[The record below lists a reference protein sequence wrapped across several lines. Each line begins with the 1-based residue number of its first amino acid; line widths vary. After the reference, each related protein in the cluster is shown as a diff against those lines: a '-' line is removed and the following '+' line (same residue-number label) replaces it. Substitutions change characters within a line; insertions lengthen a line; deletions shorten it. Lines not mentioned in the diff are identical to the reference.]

1 MVALLRTSVGF
12 PWSFQASVGKS
23 FFPVLPCVCGSVFL
37 YTFLVLLTVSQL
49 YILLAICMG
58 IFSIIELCP
67 NLSLWFLPEFLEHRV
82 LLFPVAIRD
91 GL

>member
-1 MVALLRTSVGF
+1 MVSLLKMSMGF
-12 PWSFQASVGKS
+12 PWSFQPSVGKS
-23 FFPVLPCVCGSVFL
+23 FFPVLPWVCGSVFL
-37 YTFLVLLTVSQL
+37 YTFLVLLSVSQL

-67 NLSLWFLPEFLEHRV
+67 NLFLWFLQEFLEHRV
-82 LLFPVAIRD
+82 LLFPLAIRD